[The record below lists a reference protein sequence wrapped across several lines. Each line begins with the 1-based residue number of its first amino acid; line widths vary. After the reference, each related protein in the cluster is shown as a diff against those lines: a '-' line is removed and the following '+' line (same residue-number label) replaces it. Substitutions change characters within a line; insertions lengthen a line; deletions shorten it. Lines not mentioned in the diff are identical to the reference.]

1 MRIIKQRLLEMLPDV
16 CVFLDVA
23 SAASPTLELA
33 QPIMEKSSC
42 ASNRVLCPVLCA
54 SIDRWT
60 TSRRARV
67 LSTSMSPSA
76 RWFFAAPGIFPVNCE
91 ALNHGSVLQQIA
103 DRTGA
108 NVPLNRSQLHP

>member
-54 SIDRWT
+54 SVDRWT
-60 TSRRARV
+60 TSGRGRERV
-67 LSTSMSPSA
+67 RTQDSYPRPWPHVAQGAHVRIPFSQSTSMSPSL
-76 RWFFAAPGIFPVNCE
+76 RWFSAAPGILPVN
-91 ALNHGSVLQQIA
+91 
-103 DRTGA
+103 
-108 NVPLNRSQLHP
+108 